1 MFAGVKVAYATFTK
15 ILPFVNTLFRVLN
28 MHAIEIYSITTIN
41 AALTVNAHANSFIIG
56 KMVRVR

>member
-28 MHAIEIYSITTIN
+28 MHAIETYSITTIN